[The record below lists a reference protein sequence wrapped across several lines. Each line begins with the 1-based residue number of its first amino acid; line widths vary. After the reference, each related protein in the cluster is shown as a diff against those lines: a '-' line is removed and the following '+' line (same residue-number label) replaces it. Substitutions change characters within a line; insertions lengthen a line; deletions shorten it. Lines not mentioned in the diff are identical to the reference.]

1 MNTAKVIDLVI
12 RAQKLAK
19 GAEMSQKDFII
30 KEMEMA
36 LELNDSPFFRRSIK
50 ERSDAAIS
58 IVEMKD
64 GDREFA
70 TIYGIPVTF
79 NGEEYEC
86 NVYDYNEN
94 VTVDLSERNI
104 RRLSQEILLA
114 IAPGWYD
121 TLLDIAKDFGVTFEP
136 GEPGLLQI
144 DLKESII
151 KKVKE
156 LFLND

>member
-36 LELNDSPFFRRSIK
+36 LEFNDCPFFRRSIK

-58 IVEMKD
+58 IVEMTE
-64 GDREFA
+64 GDV
-70 TIYGIPVTF
+70 TMIYGIPVTF
-79 NGEEYEC
+79 NGDE
-86 NVYDYNEN
+86 
-94 VTVDLSERNI
+94 
-104 RRLSQEILLA
+104 
-114 IAPGWYD
+114 YD

-144 DLKESII
+144 DVKESII

-156 LFLND
+156 LFPND

>member
-36 LELNDSPFFRRSIK
+36 LEFNDCPFFRRSIK

-58 IVEMKD
+58 IVEMTE
-64 GDREFA
+64 GDV
-70 TIYGIPVTF
+70 TMIYGIPVTF
-79 NGEEYEC
+79 NGDEYEC
-86 NVYDYNEN
+86 NVYDYNKNEVVELN
-94 VTVDLSERNI
+94 DFDLK
-104 RRLSQEILLA
+104 RLSQEILLA